1 MFCPL
6 HAINAVTTLE
16 VACGFWAPQGA
27 GHQATAPPPRS
38 PIGSNASPVS
48 LAQGVHAMPS
58 LCARPSA
65 ACGRPN
71 GDSREGGLGRR
82 SERQEQ
88 LQMRRLR
95 CFCVVKNKEREA
107 ANCLGAEWP
116 CSPAPPIR
124 CRSRRGTTS
133 RAHSSSPDGSSASS
147 RGRRTSG
154 LPPCHGFPV
163 FSRGSA
169 GSPPLAPPE
178 CG

>member
-1 MFCPL
+1 MDFGLRREQGTMPLPPPQVPDWQQCQPCVPGTGCPR
-6 HAINAVTTLE
+6 HAITVCTP
-16 VACGFWAPQGA
+16 G
-27 GHQATAPPPRS
+27 
-38 PIGSNASPVS
+38 
-48 LAQGVHAMPS
+48 
-58 LCARPSA
+58 A

-71 GDSREGGLGRR
+71 GDSQEGGLGRR

-178 CG
+178 CGRWGQPDDVGPPPCV